1 MKEILQM
8 CRLHFYV
15 ICFMIPFKE
24 KNLHNIFLKQN
35 HQKHTSFRRRKIFF
49 KFSFNWVID
58 ILMINR
64 VVISPS
70 HLWLQILAKLW
81 EQEQKPKGFFFIG
94 STICGYFRTVHEP
107 HSSNLLLDSS
117 LLMTCAKRGTAPN
130 GLW

>member
-81 EQEQKPKGFFFIG
+81 EQEQKPKGFFFYRVDYMQVFQNCSWATFIKSSFG
-94 STICGYFRTVHEP
+94 LKPSDDMCQTGYSP
-107 HSSNLLLDSS
+107 
-117 LLMTCAKRGTAPN
+117 
-130 GLW
+130 